1 MDNKKEHLIVASRG
15 CCKTGLY
22 TRGLLEHLKRTDKYT
37 YNCCLL
43 YIYYSGYNILTD
55 EEMRRISQKCR
66 FCFWERVDETRCA
79 VRFATSFATTKEDIA
94 MLSEII

>member
-43 YIYYSGYNILTD
+43 YIYYSGYNILTN
-55 EEMRRISQKCR
+55 EEIE
-66 FCFWERVDETRCA
+66 FCKNLIKEFKVDD
-79 VRFATSFATTKEDIA
+79 KDY
-94 MLSEII
+94 